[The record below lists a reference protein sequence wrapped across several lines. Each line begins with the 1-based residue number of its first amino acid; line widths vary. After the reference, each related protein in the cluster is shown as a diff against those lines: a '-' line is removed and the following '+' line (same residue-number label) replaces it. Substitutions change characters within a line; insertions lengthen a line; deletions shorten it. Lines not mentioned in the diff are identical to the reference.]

1 MLRTKIKIT
10 AKFRA
15 SRRLRFE
22 DLKRIMSTEM
32 RSKSFGPQVKNPAVN
47 AKISRRCKISHAKP
61 GVHALI
67 SKPLC

>member
-22 DLKRIMSTEM
+22 DIKKCARKVSELSRN
-32 RSKSFGPQVKNPAVN
+32 GPQVKNPAVN